1 MKLLIINGPN
11 LNMLGTRETDIYG
24 NRTYPDL
31 IKYLKQMAKLH
42 KIKIK
47 VFQSNH
53 EGVIIDKIQKAQKYD
68 GLIINPGAYT
78 HYSHAIAD
86 AIRAIKIS
94 TVEVHLSDINNR
106 EEFRKHS
113 VITDACDATFMGK
126 GFESYDLGIEYLI
139 GV

>member
-11 LNMLGTRETDIYG
+11 INMLGTREVDIYG
-24 NRTYPDL
+24 DKTYKDL
-31 IKYLKQMAKLH
+31 INYLKNIAKLH

-53 EGVIIDKIQKAQKYD
+53 EGEIIDKIQKAKKYD

-86 AIRAIKIS
+86 AIRAIKVNS
-94 TVEVHLSDINNR
+94 VEVHLTDINAR
-106 EEFRKHS
+106 EDFRKHS
-113 VITDACDATFMGK
+113 VISDACVGTFMGK
-126 GFESYDLGIEYLI
+126 GFESYYLGIKYLI